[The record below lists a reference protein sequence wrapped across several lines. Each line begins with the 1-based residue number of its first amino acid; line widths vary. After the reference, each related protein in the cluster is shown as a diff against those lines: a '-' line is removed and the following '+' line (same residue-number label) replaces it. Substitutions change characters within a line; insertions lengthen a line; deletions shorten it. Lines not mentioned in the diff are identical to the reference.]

1 MSNKI
6 YISIAILLF
15 VLMPLSI
22 IRAIW
27 MATFGKLFNREDQL
41 NKDKFDQGQLSY

>member
-22 IRAIW
+22 IKAIW
-27 MATFGKLFNREDQL
+27 MATFGRFFNREDQL
-41 NKDKFDQGQLSY
+41 NKDSYEQGQLSY